1 MYQIGFSIYVFLFR
15 IVALFH
21 SKAAKMVRGQR
32 KTWKQLKSLDSNQ
45 PWLWFHASSL
55 GEFEQGR
62 PVMESI
68 RSQYPDYRIL
78 LTFYSPSG
86 YEVQK
91 NYAGADLVCY
101 LPFDTWFN
109 VKRFIKLV
117 QPKRA
122 FFIKYE
128 FWPNYLTQL
137 AKYEI
142 PTYLIS
148 GIFRTEQLFFKKY
161 GKSYRGLLN
170 TFNHIFVQNN
180 ESLALLR
187 SIGRKKDVTKTGD
200 TRYDR
205 VMQIRNQ
212 AKDIPEIEAFRNH
225 HADSVVLIAGSSWPK
240 DEEHIISYFNQN
252 PTLKLILAPHQID
265 NVHLQW
271 IENKLGRPHL
281 RLSKANA
288 ETVKNCDCIL
298 IDCFG
303 LLSSIYRFGDMAYIG
318 GGFGNGIHNTLE
330 AVVYGIPV
338 IFGPNYKRFQEAKDL
353 LACGGA
359 KTIATPEEFN
369 KIIDLWINDI
379 ETRKEAGKK
388 AFELVEQ
395 NSGGTQLVLLT
406 VPL

>member
-1 MYQIGFSIYVFLFR
+1 MYQIGFYIYVFLIR
-15 IVALFH
+15 IIALFH

-32 KTWKQLKSLDSNQ
+32 KTWKQLKLIDSCQ
-45 PWLWFHASSL
+45 PWIWFHASSL

-68 RSQYPDYRIL
+68 RSQYPNYKIL

-91 NYAGADLVCY
+91 NYPGADLVCY

-109 VKRFIKLV
+109 VKKFIKLV

-137 AKYEI
+137 AKNEV

-148 GIFRTEQLFFKKY
+148 GIFRSEQLFFKKY
-161 GKSYRGLLN
+161 GKSYRDLLN
-170 TFNHIFVQNN
+170 TFNHIFVQND

-212 AKDIPEIEAFRNH
+212 SKEIPEIEAFRNH
-225 HADSVVLIAGSSWPK
+225 HANGVVLIAGSTWPK
-240 DEEHIISYFNQN
+240 DEEHILSYFNQN
-252 PTLKLILAPHQID
+252 PSLKLILAPHQID
-265 NVHLQW
+265 NAHLQW
-271 IENKLGRPHL
+271 IENKLNRPHI
-281 RLSKANA
+281 RLSKANV
-288 ETVKNCDCIL
+288 ETVRNCDCIL

-338 IFGPNYKRFQEAKDL
+338 IFGPTYKRFQEAKDL

-369 KIIDLWINDI
+369 SVLDLWINDV
-379 ETRKEAGKK
+379 ELRAEAGKK
-388 AFELVEQ
+388 AVELVEQ